1 MPRLRMPALRLAA
14 GALILHA
21 SPTPAAVFNV
31 GPAGTYA
38 SLPLAIAAA
47 TTTPGSAHEIRL
59 QATTFTDAPSIN
71 YSSNKALVIS
81 GGWNAAFS
89 SQSDNPEDTAFT
101 IPPAANSRPLRI
113 QVNSGLIA
121 LSNFTAHGGFRDS
134 DGGGLALNTA
144 TSGRLVVQDC
154 VVRDNAG
161 GSAFANKGGGID
173 AYATGASH
181 LRISRCDVHD
191 NLLQVGSS
199 ATGGGIY
206 LTSIDTA
213 TVVLE
218 DSRIVGNVL
227 EDRLDSESATID
239 LSEAGLAV
247 FAYGDSIINVLR
259 NHIVDNHV
267 AANNPAVVA
276 SQNYGATFSA
286 GGFPAE
292 GTGVVIARG
301 NVIRANG
308 TNATLG
314 GRAHAG
320 ATASGNGRVDLGDSE
335 ISQGAGGQLGLQLQS
350 NAATSRLDVTNMT
363 VADNSGMGV
372 RANPV
377 FPAAI
382 AGSFFNN
389 IVDGNSAASQP
400 LADWLDSSNNLI
412 DAAPGFV
419 ARDGGNYT
427 LLPDSPAIDAG
438 EASPPGGLG
447 SFDAGGGM
455 RIVGF
460 AVDIGAHEFGSLTVF
475 IDGFE

>member
-1 MPRLRMPALRLAA
+1 MHRIRTSALRLIA
-14 GALILHA
+14 GVFILHA
-21 SPTPAAVFNV
+21 TPTPAAVFNV

-38 SLPLAIAAA
+38 TLQPAIFAADA
-47 TTTPGSAHEIRL
+47 TPGSAHEIRL

-71 YSSNKALVIS
+71 YSGSKALAIS

-89 SQSDNPEDTAFT
+89 SRSDNPEDTTFT
-101 IPPAANSRPLRI
+101 IPPAADSRALRLH
-113 QVNSGLIA
+113 VNSGEISI
-121 LSNFTAHGGFRDS
+121 SNFTGHGGFRTI
-134 DGGGLALNTA
+134 DGGGLDFRASA
-144 TSGRLVVQDC
+144 TGRLLVQDC
-154 VVRDNAG
+154 VSRDNTG
-161 GSAFANKGGGID
+161 GSDFSIKGGGMD
-173 AYATGASH
+173 LLATGTGY
-181 LRISRCDVHD
+181 LRIANCDVYD
-191 NLLQVGSS
+191 NVLQVGTS

-206 LTSIDTA
+206 VSGVDSA
-213 TVVLE
+213 TIVLE
-218 DSRIVGNVL
+218 NNRIAGNL
-227 EDRLDSESATID
+227 LTERLDSESATID

-247 FAYGDSIINVLR
+247 FAFGNSVISVLR
-259 NHIVDNHV
+259 NHIVDNRV
-267 AANNPAVVA
+267 TASNPAIVA
-276 SQNYGATFSA
+276 SQNYGVTFSA

-314 GRAHAG
+314 GRAHVG
-320 ATASGNGRVDLGDSE
+320 ASASGNGRVDLGDSE

-372 RANPV
+372 RANHV
-377 FPAAI
+377 FPVAI
-382 AGSFFNN
+382 AGSFFNS

-400 LADWLDSSNNLI
+400 LADWLDSGSNLI
-412 DAAPGFV
+412 DTAPGFV
-419 ARDGGNYT
+419 ARDSGNYT

-438 EASPPGGLG
+438 DDVPPGGLG

-460 AVDIGAHEFGSLTVF
+460 AADIGAHEFGSLAVF
-475 IDGFE
+475 VDGFE